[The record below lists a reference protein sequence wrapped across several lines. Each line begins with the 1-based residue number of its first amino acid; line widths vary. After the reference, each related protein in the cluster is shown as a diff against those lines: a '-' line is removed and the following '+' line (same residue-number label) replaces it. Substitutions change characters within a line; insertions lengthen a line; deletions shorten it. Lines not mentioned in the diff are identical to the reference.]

1 MVWQEPDWALGTISH
16 NTACLK
22 PKHEAGGR
30 SSRFYPY
37 RTQENLVIKLVL
49 ENLQTIILEFDE
61 IQTDAEA
68 IIAARI
74 YRIS

>member
-1 MVWQEPDWALGTISH
+1 MQQEPDWALGTISH
-16 NTACLK
+16 NA

-30 SSRFYPY
+30 SRRFYPY

-49 ENLQTIILEFDE
+49 ENSQTIILEFDE

-68 IIAARI
+68 IIAACI